1 MHTHY
6 FQLIHFKLRIR
17 HNFCIW
23 YSSITTP
30 FHFYSAKIIICI
42 CLVRDKINA
51 AWKSHYAKKSYTFII
66 PTYKNETLFFT
77 YLLTGNT
84 TRPQAP
90 QWYSQFLYYYSH
102 RIYLRYNELFV
113 SWANKELPK
122 NKTKVIIQM
131 YPMSAF
137 CSSQINL

>member
-1 MHTHY
+1 M
-6 FQLIHFKLRIR
+6 IIR

-23 YSSITTP
+23 YSSVTTP
-30 FHFYSAKIIICI
+30 FHFYSTKIIICI
-42 CLVRDKINA
+42 CLVRDQINA

-66 PTYKNETLFFT
+66 PTLKTKHYSLRI
-77 YLLTGNT
+77 YW
-84 TRPQAP
+84 QAIP
-90 QWYSQFLYYYSH
+90 HVPRFHNDIQRFLYYYSH